1 MEMSTGLLAMYV
13 LMSFHDDII
22 SWSALIQLILSRPE
36 ALKTGKAT
44 GKPDVNNSILTES
57 KGKLIVHFLIVT
69 KKTQCCFAKC
79 FIFVEWVILNYT
91 ELDWKFFFIEFG
103 IWPNDQIGCV
113 YTAWTGAVNIEP
125 IWISFKNFL

>member
-1 MEMSTGLLAMYV
+1 MYLPKMEMSTGLLAMYV

-22 SWSALIQLILSRPE
+22 SWAALIQLILSRPE

-69 KKTQCCFAKC
+69 KKAVLLYKM
-79 FIFVEWVILNYT
+79 
-91 ELDWKFFFIEFG
+91 FFLS
-103 IWPNDQIGCV
+103 NR
-113 YTAWTGAVNIEP
+113 
-125 IWISFKNFL
+125 